1 MLGVRP
7 EHIGLVT
14 EGGVPGSVTS
24 AEYHGADTILT
35 VRVGE
40 ESLFVRTPGRLRL
53 GEGAAVRLG
62 WEAGAMRLFDAASG
76 ARVDLDQTVPQ
87 PA

>member
-7 EHIGLVT
+7 EHIALVA

-24 AEYHGADTILT
+24 AEYHGADTVLA

-40 ESLFVRTPGRLRL
+40 ESLFVRARGRLRL
-53 GEGAAVRLG
+53 AEGAGVRLG
-62 WEAGAMRLFDAASG
+62 WEAGATHLFDAASG
-76 ARVDLDQTVPQ
+76 ARIDLDQALVQ

>member
-7 EHIGLVT
+7 EHIALVA

-35 VRVGE
+35 VKVGE
-40 ESLFVRTPGRLRL
+40 ESLLVRAPGRVELAAH
-53 GEGAAVRLG
+53 AAVRLD
-62 WEAGAMRLFDAASG
+62 WEADAMHLFDAASG
-76 ARVDLDQTVPQ
+76 ARL
-87 PA
+87 AR